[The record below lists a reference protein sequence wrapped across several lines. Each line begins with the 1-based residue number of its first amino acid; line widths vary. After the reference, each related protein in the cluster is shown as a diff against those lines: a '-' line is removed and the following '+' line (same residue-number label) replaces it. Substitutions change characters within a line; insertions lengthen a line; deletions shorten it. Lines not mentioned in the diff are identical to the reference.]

1 MKQKQVYETILSAER
16 VEEIEKWIEEIDVDV
31 SDLSSYHYDDNPYGV
46 DRELRGWSGEYVWD
60 EDEEYTAKI
69 EKAIDYLESD
79 GVEGYFDVDDDELT
93 LFEARDDELVD
104 EFIRIV
110 EALRDGKEIKTK
122 GKE

>member
-16 VEEIEKWIEEIDVDV
+16 VEELEKWVNDLEIDARE
-31 SDLSSYHYDDNPYGV
+31 LPSYHYDNNPYGV
-46 DRELRGWSGEYVWD
+46 DRELRGWSGEYVCD
-60 EDEEYTAKI
+60 EDEYAEAQCD
-69 EKAIDYLESD
+69 EAIDLLKTD

-93 LFEARDDELVD
+93 LFDARDDELAD

-122 GKE
+122 